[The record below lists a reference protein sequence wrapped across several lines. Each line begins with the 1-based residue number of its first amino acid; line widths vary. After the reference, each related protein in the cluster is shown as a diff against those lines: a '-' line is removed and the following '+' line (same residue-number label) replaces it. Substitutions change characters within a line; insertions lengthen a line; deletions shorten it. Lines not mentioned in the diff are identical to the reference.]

1 MKPIDEKISFFVFSN
16 DHVPYLSTNENINE
30 NIISYS
36 KIFISTVQM
45 FYYITCTLHWYLEM
59 LSKV

>member
-16 DHVPYLSTNENINE
+16 DHVPYLPTNENINE

-45 FYYITCTLHWYLEM
+45 FYYITCTLH
-59 LSKV
+59 